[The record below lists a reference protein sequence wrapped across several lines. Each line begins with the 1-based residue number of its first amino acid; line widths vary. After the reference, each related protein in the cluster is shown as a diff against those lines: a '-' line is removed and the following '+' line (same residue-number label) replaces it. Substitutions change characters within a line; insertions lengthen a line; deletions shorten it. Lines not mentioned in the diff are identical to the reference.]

1 METKKFYN
9 FTIYV
14 LIFSII
20 FFLSTILSFQIV
32 LKGEMVTL
40 PNLIGKT
47 LEEARSE
54 LAKRKLSVVQKG
66 AQFDIHWE
74 RGKII
79 FQEPSPGSKIKINKV
94 AKVILSAGSDKV
106 IVPRLIGKN
115 FQNSSQILKDAGL
128 RRGEISQ
135 VHTSKYAAGKILA
148 QYPRAAQEVA
158 RNSPVSLLVSQGGK
172 CFGKAERIRFQS
184 RRCPLYILSWPG
196 GRNYNQ
202 TVSSSRLS
210 HPKKISDHSRG
221 KQTMIQK
228 DGVDIF
234 FAGSAIFDQENL
246 RDSIIKMKDLAKK
259 IKQS

>member
-79 FQEPSPGSKIKINKV
+79 FQDPSPGSKIKINKV
-94 AKVILSAGSDKV
+94 VKVILSAGKEKV
-106 IVPRLIGKN
+106 FVPQLVGKN
-115 FQNSSQILKDAGL
+115 LQYISQILKDAGL
-128 RRGEISQ
+128 RKGKISH
-135 VHTSKYAAGKILA
+135 VHTSKYAAGKIIA
-148 QYPRAAQEVA
+148 QHPLPMEEVG
-158 RNSPVSLLVSQGGK
+158 RNFRVSLLVSQGQKEKKYLMPDLIGK
-172 CFGKAERIRFQS
+172 HVAKVIAKLKQMEFNVGE
-184 RRCPLYILSWPG
+184 L
-196 GRNYNQ
+196 
-202 TVSSSRLS
+202 SSSYYPGLDS
-210 HPKKISDHSRG
+210 GIIINQSPSPGSR
-221 KQTMIQK
+221 IQK
-228 DGVDIF
+228 R
-234 FAGSAIFDQENL
+234 NL
-246 RDSIIKMKDLAKK
+246 ITMEVSK
-259 IKQS
+259 